1 MLLRI
6 LAPLLILAA
15 PVTPGAQQLP
25 TVVVPAEAGVAIAAR
40 GQAQPRLAPRPA
52 ARRPAGASRSVRPAS
67 AFEAESAADPLTAA
81 GPAAL
86 PLLGA
91 AALAAVFGGGGSGS
105 GTGAVATTRT
115 R

>member
-6 LAPLLILAA
+6 LAPLLILAVPMA
-15 PVTPGAQQLP
+15 PGAQQLP
-25 TVVVPAEAGVAIAAR
+25 TVVVPLEAGVAIAAR
-40 GQAQPRLAPRPA
+40 GQAQPRLAARPA
-52 ARRPAGASRSVRPAS
+52 ARRPAAASRGVRSPS
-67 AFEAESAADPLTAA
+67 PFEAESAADPLTAA
-81 GPAAL
+81 GPATL

-91 AALAAVFGGGGSGS
+91 AALAAAFGGGGSGS